1 MAASSSSRARSAP
14 APEHLNEVRL
24 VGRLAATPEDRLLPS
39 GDALA
44 TFRMVVERPEGT
56 PGPRVDTLDCSSWRA
71 DIRRAAAGW
80 TPGDVLSI
88 EGRLRRRFWRVGAGV
103 ASRYEV
109 EVNRAKRLQRAS

>member
-1 MAASSSSRARSAP
+1 MASKSALP
-14 APEHLNEVRL
+14 HEHLNEVRL
-24 VGRLAATPEDRLLPS
+24 VGRLAAAAEDRLLPS

-80 TPGDVLSI
+80 APGDVLSI
-88 EGRLRRRFWRVGAGV
+88 EGRLRRRFWRAGAGV

-109 EVNRAKRLQRAS
+109 EVSRAKRVQRAG